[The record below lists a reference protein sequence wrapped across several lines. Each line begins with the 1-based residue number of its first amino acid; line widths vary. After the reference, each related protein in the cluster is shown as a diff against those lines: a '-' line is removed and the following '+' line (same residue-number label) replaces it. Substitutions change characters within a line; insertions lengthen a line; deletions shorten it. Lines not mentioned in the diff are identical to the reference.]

1 MSREGMDR
9 GVEEYVMIGTQR
21 LNKTWT
27 EAQAPGTPFP
37 VARIS
42 GVLFNALM
50 ATSILM
56 ALLVFASGSLPALMG
71 LKTMVVSSGSMEPA
85 IHTGDAVTIE
95 TVTTEDIQIGDVITF
110 GDMEGHGMVT
120 HRVIAIEEMNGT
132 TYFQTQGDANRTA
145 DPNLASADA
154 VYGRV
159 KLTLPMAG
167 YLLFFAATALGKL
180 TLIGLP
186 LLFLMVQE
194 VRKLMRENE
203 SRKEEAYKAAS
214 ARGTLNEPATT
225 Q

>member
-1 MSREGMDR
+1 
-9 GVEEYVMIGTQR
+9 MIGTQR
-21 LNKTWT
+21 ASRPWT
-27 EAQAPGTPFP
+27 EAKAPGAPLP
-37 VARIS
+37 IARIS

-95 TVTTEDIQIGDVITF
+95 AVAAEKIQIGDVITF

-120 HRVIAIEEMNGT
+120 HRVIAIKEMNGA

-145 DPNLASADA
+145 DPNLAAAGS

-159 KLTLPMAG
+159 KMTLPMAG
-167 YLLFFAATALGKL
+167 YLLFFAGTPLGKL
-180 TLIGLP
+180 AFIGLP
-186 LLFLMVQE
+186 LLLLMAQE

-203 SRKEEAYKAAS
+203 SRKEEAYKAAN
-214 ARGTLNEPATT
+214 AQGTLNETATT
-225 Q
+225 K